1 MTRVRLGA
9 VSYLNTRPLVAGL
22 DGQADRFDLRFDV
35 PSRCATLLHEGG
47 IDLGVIP
54 SIEFIRGDY
63 AIVPGIAIASE
74 GPVASVAVFSR
85 VPVADIRSVALDT
98 SSRTSA
104 TLVRVLCAERFGID
118 PRLQPAGPDLDAML
132 AACDAALLIGDPAL
146 FADHE
151 RRGLLKIDLGAEWTA
166 HTGLPFVWAFW
177 AGRPE
182 ACTAEVCAGLRA
194 ARDLGVS
201 RIPQIAEA
209 FAGGDLARRAVAERY
224 LHEHVH
230 FDLGPRHAQALER
243 FYAAAA
249 AVGAVPAARPLRV
262 AGSPGPARV
271 RG

>member
-1 MTRVRLGA
+1 MSRVRLGA

-22 DGQADRFDLRFDV
+22 DAQAERFDLRVDV

-54 SIEFIRGDY
+54 SIEFLRGDY
-63 AIVPGIAIASE
+63 AVVPGIAIASE

-85 VPVADIRSVALDT
+85 VPADEIRSLALDT

-104 TLVRVLCAERFGID
+104 ALVQVLCAERFGIR
-118 PRLQPAGPDLDAML
+118 PRLQPAAPDLDAML

-182 ACTAEVCAGLRA
+182 ACTGEVCDGLRS
-194 ARDLGVS
+194 ARDLGMT
-201 RIPQIAEA
+201 RIPEIAAA
-209 FAGGDLARRAVAERY
+209 FAGADLARRRVAERY
-224 LHEHVH
+224 LREHVH
-230 FDLGPRHAQALER
+230 FHLGPRHAQALER
-243 FYAAAA
+243 FYASAAS
-249 AVGAVPAARPLRV
+249 VGVVPAARPLRL
-262 AGSPGPARV
+262 AGSQEPARA